1 MNHQEKLE
9 SYLNLNR
16 EWHVVER
23 LSARWNQR
31 LHLRHDDWGRPRLAG
46 RGQKIYQVALD
57 LRRSQYVVG
66 RGKKSAAHSW
76 VCHLTHVMHC
86 CESNWNEGVKS
97 KDEAAAEETRT
108 AGRRKGILSKIHRR
122 GPQDKTEV

>member
-1 MNHQEKLE
+1 MNLE
-9 SYLNLNR
+9 SFLTSDC
-16 EWHVVER
+16 EWHVVEG
-23 LSARWNQR
+23 LSAKENQWV
-31 LHLRHDDWGRPRLAG
+31 HLRHGDWGRPRLAG

-76 VCHLTHVMHC
+76 VCRLTHAMHC
-86 CESNWNEGVKS
+86 CESNLNEGVKP